1 MRRIPRTRQGPIRF
15 RIGLF
20 LIFGFMASGCN
31 FSPYGAIS
39 GPTAWIDA
47 PLDGSQ
53 LPLAPVSI
61 VLHAGSQKGIRKV
74 EVTLNGQALADLSPQ
89 NAQDRLVNAQ
99 TTWSPNAPGTYVIE
113 ARAVD
118 GSASAGDYASAR
130 IEINVSSTAAPHT
143 VSQETPSATPTVTSS
158 PTFTPTPSATLTGVS
173 LTSVSLSDHQVLWGG
188 GGCQP
193 DAFTAKISV
202 SDPGQVTAAIF
213 FFRLEDAQTH
223 ELSGWSQGDAMNPQG
238 GGVYQISRRGS
249 DLEQS
254 TRFAQAYVHYQFAL
268 QTSSGNISRSK
279 VYSDLSLSQCSS
291 GPVPTPTGILIVPPP
306 GGIHIV
312 TPTAPVI
319 R

>member
-61 VLHAGSQKGIRKV
+61 VLHAASQKGIRKV

-143 VSQETPSATPTVTSS
+143 ASQETPSATPTVTSS

-213 FFRLEDAQTH
+213 FFRLEDAQTN